1 MPNLGQ
7 GGCQAIEDGFVL
19 TDLLCSI
26 DNKSQLK
33 GVLQEYYRKR
43 IVRSAI
49 VQGMSRLSS
58 DIIITSFST
67 PFKFSGM
74 NHSPT
79 HMRCTAP
86 LLSLT
91 NNPSYLHCRIR
102 EGGFKVQVPHPP
114 FYPDLVFEGIPAI
127 HLLRP
132 VRIPVLLRTL
142 LFQQGKDHEV
152 REGLSFQKQSGGPE
166 CL

>member
-1 MPNLGQ
+1 MMPNLGQ

-49 VQGMSRLSS
+49 IQGMSRLSS

-67 PFKFSGM
+67 PFKFSG
-74 NHSPT
+74 T
-79 HMRCTAP
+79 TKLK
-86 LLSLT
+86 LLSSSLFLLFIT
-91 NNPSYLHCRIR
+91 YISHTTTSCLNRIR
-102 EGGFKVQVPHPP
+102 QGGTQIQIPHLTVN
-114 FYPDLVFEGIPAI
+114 PDMVSEGISSV
-127 HLLRP
+127 HFLRP
-132 VRIPVLLRTL
+132 IWVPVLFRAIII
-142 LFQQGKDHEV
+142 
-152 REGLSFQKQSGGPE
+152 
-166 CL
+166 

>member
-67 PFKFSGM
+67 PFKFSGTTR
-74 NHSPT
+74 HK
-79 HMRCTAP
+79 
-86 LLSLT
+86 L
-91 NNPSYLHCRIR
+91 PSRNLFI
-102 EGGFKVQVPHPP
+102 HPSASSFDSNWTP
-114 FYPDLVFEGIPAI
+114 P
-127 HLLRP
+127 
-132 VRIPVLLRTL
+132 TL
-142 LFQQGKDHEV
+142 LTQNISSENQNSPKRDSNTNTLHY
-152 REGLSFQKQSGGPE
+152 RLS
-166 CL
+166 

>member
-26 DNKSQLK
+26 NDKSQLK

-49 VQGMSRLSS
+49 IQGMSRLSS

-67 PFKFSGM
+67 PFKFSGTTRSKFKSK
-74 NHSPT
+74 NLCTHSVVSS
-79 HMRCTAP
+79 HFYRSAP
-86 LLSLT
+86 SLT
-91 NNPSYLHCRIR
+91 SMARNVFSSNRVCQ
-102 EGGFKVQVPHPP
+102 GGTQIQIP
-114 FYPDLVFEGIPAI
+114 YSTIDPDMVLEGISSL
-127 HLLRP
+127 HLLRSIW
-132 VRIPVLLRTL
+132 VSVLLRAI
-142 LFQQGKDHEV
+142 V
-152 REGLSFQKQSGGPE
+152 V
-166 CL
+166 

>member
-74 NHSPT
+74 NPSPNHT
-79 HMRCTAP
+79 QCTPP
-86 LLSLT
+86 LPSLT
-91 NNPSYLHCRIR
+91 NNPFYLHYRIR
-102 EGGFKVQVPHPP
+102 KGGSKVQVSHPP
-114 FYPDLVFEGIPAI
+114 FYPDLVLKGILAI

-132 VRIPVLLRTL
+132 VRIPVLLRAL
-142 LFQQGKDHEV
+142 LLQQGKDHEV
-152 REGLSFQKQSGGPE
+152 REGLSFQK
-166 CL
+166 